1 MRLDQVLI
9 GARTIGTRAGGGGSA
24 GIDIHGLAYDNR
36 LVTPGSLFFCVPGF
50 TRDGHDF
57 APDALA
63 RGAAAL
69 VVQRELALE
78 APQLLVDDVRAAMA
92 PVAAAFYGDPT
103 ASLDVVG
110 VTGTNGKTTTA
121 FLLRALLQAGG
132 RQTGLLGTVKSVV
145 AGAEAEVTRT
155 TPEALDLQRTFR
167 EMVDGGDRACVM
179 EVSSHALALHRA
191 DAIHFSAAVFTNLTQ
206 DHLDFHPTMEDYFA
220 AKRLL
225 FTTGEG
231 GVAAE
236 ATACIVN
243 VDDRYGA
250 RLARELGARA
260 TTFSLGGEA
269 ADYHAEQVRTDLDG
283 SSFTVSTPDGPLSLR
298 SPLRGEFNVYNVVG
312 ALAAARTLGVPAAV
326 CAEAIATAGQVPGRF
341 ETVDEGQPFAVLVD
355 YAHTPDSLENVLA
368 AARPLTS
375 ARLRVV
381 FGCGGD
387 RDRGKRPQMGEIA
400 RRLADDVIVTSDNPR
415 SEEPAAIIAEILE
428 GTGPGVIHEAD
439 REAAIARAIGDARPG
454 DVVVIAG
461 KGHEQGQEF
470 ADGRKIPFDDV
481 SVARAILRAARERS

>member
-1 MRLDQVLI
+1 MRLDQILPGARRI
-9 GARTIGTRAGGGGSA
+9 GARATAAGAGGVEIA
-24 GIDIHGLAYDNR
+24 GLAYDNR
-36 LVTPGSLFFCVPGF
+36 LVAPGSLFFCVPGF
-50 TRDGHDF
+50 TRDGHEF
-57 APDALA
+57 APDAVA

-69 VVQRELALE
+69 VVDHELTLDIA
-78 APQLLVDDVRAAMA
+78 QLLVDDVRAAMA
-92 PVAAAFYGDPT
+92 PAAAAFYDDPT
-103 ASLDVVG
+103 AALDVVG

-121 FLLRALLQAGG
+121 FLVRALLESGG
-132 RQTGLLGTVKSVV
+132 RATGLLGTVKSVV
-145 AGAEAEVTRT
+145 AGIEHEVTRT

-191 DAIHFSAAVFTNLTQ
+191 DAVHFSAAVFTNLTQ

-225 FTTGEG
+225 FTSTEG
-231 GVAAE
+231 GVAE
-236 ATACIVN
+236 AGTTLIIN
-243 VDDRYGA
+243 IDDPYGA
-250 RLARELGARA
+250 RLAGELGDLA
-260 TTFSLGGEA
+260 TTFALRA
-269 ADYHAEQVRTDLDG
+269 KADYRAEDLRTGLSG
-283 SSFTVSTPDGPLSLR
+283 SSFTVQTPDGPLPLN

-312 ALAAARTLGVPAAV
+312 ALAAARALGVDSGV

-341 ETVDEGQPFAVLVD
+341 ETVDEGQPFTVLVD

-387 RDRGKRPQMGEIA
+387 RDRGKRPLMGEIA

-415 SEEPAAIIAEILE
+415 SEDPEAIIDEILE
-428 GTGPGVIHEAD
+428 GAGSDVAHDAD
-439 REAAIARAIGDARPG
+439 REAAIARAIGEAGPG

-470 ADGRKIPFDDV
+470 AGGRKIPFDDV
-481 SVARAILRAARERS
+481 SVARAILRGAGVSR